1 MKWRIYKEADDSF
14 TRGDRPQIRKVFS
27 DEEFTV
33 DEFVERIQEAKE
45 EIEDIIIFNRDM
57 YEDQDEPLKVFLADV
72 CQGKHIED
80 ALDLGFYMNQPAYDQ
95 LPKDIQKYVSFNTGT
110 CNFRAQKWV
119 TDIFNDMMDMDD
131 IYSESSR
138 FGFNVGDKVELTK
151 DKSNTFTGETVKAGT
166 QGEVVAV
173 DKPMPGVIKVKI
185 EGGKVVSV
193 PERQLKKAGED
204 EEPWK
209 KLKAPEQ
216 PKRDIRPE
224 KPEDYY
230 MRPTSYGSPRYT
242 GD

>member
-1 MKWRIYKEADDSF
+1 MFIQNSDYYENEDDPWKTFCDDLSE
-14 TRGDRPQIRKVFS
+14 GGS
-27 DEEFTV
+27 LEESL
-33 DEFVERIQEAKE
+33 
-45 EIEDIIIFNRDM
+45 DM
-57 YEDQDEPLKVFLADV
+57 QY
-72 CQGKHIED
+72 
-80 ALDLGFYMNQPAYDQ
+80 YMNQAAYDQ
-95 LPKDIQKYVSFNTGT
+95 LPDDIKKHTHLYTGT
-110 CNFRAQKWV
+110 CEFDAV
-119 TDIFNDMMDMDD
+119 TWLHEIFERLMPICKDQVD
-131 IYSESSR
+131 ESSR
-138 FGFNVGDKVELTK
+138 FGFNVGDMVELTK

-224 KPEDYY
+224 RPEDYY